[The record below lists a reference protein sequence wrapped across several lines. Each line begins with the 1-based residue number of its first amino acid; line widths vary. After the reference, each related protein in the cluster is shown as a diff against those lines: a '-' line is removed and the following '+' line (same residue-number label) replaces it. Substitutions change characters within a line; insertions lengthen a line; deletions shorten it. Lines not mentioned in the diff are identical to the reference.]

1 MSSGG
6 LVSCTSQVVLSGTG
20 HHAFAIEAR
29 LHQGA
34 QAGKDKGV
42 RRLDDP
48 VSLWEALQIASSVA
62 EVSLRPN
69 HRSLASLAPGSPI
82 RVPSP

>member
-48 VSLWEALQIASSVA
+48 VSLCGSTADRELGGRGVTEAQ
-62 EVSLRPN
+62 P
-69 HRSLASLAPGSPI
+69 
-82 RVPSP
+82 